1 MKRIVAI
8 VLVAALCLGMSG
20 CGKEQ
25 IGSYTVLEEI
35 GTKQYA
41 SIYRS
46 NDIISEVVEA
56 ALSVLTANGTLSR
69 ISSTWLGSD
78 MILTEGSLD
87 ALSEV
92 EMPPNR
98 TLLIGVDTDAP
109 PFAYTSSGGSLA
121 GFSIDT
127 ANAIGSL
134 LGWDVKIISVKS
146 AEIETQ
152 LSSGNIDCAL
162 GFDPKCASAE
172 NYTLGEIFMESTI
185 VLAVPENSDVKNI
198 RRIRGERIG
207 TISDP
212 ALESAIASHDKIS
225 KHSDGAT
232 VYLTPPRC
240 ISAMEKGWCV
250 AIVMDILMLKAYA
263 NNYLLME
270 AVTEE

>member
-1 MKRIVAI
+1 MKRILAFI
-8 VLVAALCLGMSG
+8 LLAALCLGISG
-20 CGKEQ
+20 CGDEQ
-25 IGSYTVLEEI
+25 MGSYTVLEEI

-41 SIYRS
+41 AIYRS
-46 NDIISEVVEA
+46 GDVVATVVEA
-56 ALSVLTANGTLSR
+56 ALSNLTANGTVSR

-78 MILTEGSLD
+78 RILTEGNIN

-92 EMPPNR
+92 EIPASRSLN
-98 TLLIGVDTDAP
+98 IGVDTDAP
-109 PFAYTSSGGSLA
+109 PFAYTGSSGNLT
-121 GFSIDT
+121 GFSVDV

-134 LGWDVKIISVKS
+134 LGWSVKIIPVKS
-146 AEIETQ
+146 SEIETQ

-162 GFDPKCASAE
+162 GFDPKCVDAE
-172 NYTLGEIFMESTI
+172 KYALGEIFMESTI
-185 VLAVPENSDVKNI
+185 VLAVPENSDVRNI

-212 ALESAIASHDKIS
+212 ALESAIAGHDKIS

-250 AIVMDILMLKAYA
+250 AIVMDILMLEAYSSYA
-263 NNYLLME
+263 LPDAIMD
-270 AVTEE
+270 